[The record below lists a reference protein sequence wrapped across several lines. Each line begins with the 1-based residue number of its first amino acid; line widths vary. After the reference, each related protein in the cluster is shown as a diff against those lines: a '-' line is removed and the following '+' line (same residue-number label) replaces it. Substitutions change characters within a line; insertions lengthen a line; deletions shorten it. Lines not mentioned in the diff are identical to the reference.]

1 MADKEDIKNLE
12 RELSELKTELEKTK
26 IEDA

>member
-1 MADKEDIKNLE
+1 MADKEDIENLE